1 METGIQRLDF
11 PQPAHIP
18 ALNTAPFD
26 FFRRRPAP
34 NRASRRGA
42 YRYL

>member
-18 ALNTAPFD
+18 ALNTASLI
-26 FFRRRPAP
+26 FFRRWPAP
-34 NRASRRGA
+34 IRASRRGA